1 MASTKK
7 TPTIQLSQFE
17 ADDHPSFLT
26 DYNADMSKLDTE
38 VKSLR
43 TASTAGMT
51 QAQADARYVPKAGTA
66 PESTGLTAAQFD
78 KLYVDENNIIR
89 IKTGK

>member
-1 MASTKK
+1 MASTNK
-7 TPTIQLSQFE
+7 TTTLELSQFN
-17 ADDHPSFLT
+17 AGDRPSFLT
-26 DYNADMSKLDTE
+26 DYNSDMSKLDTE

-51 QAQADARYVPKAGTA
+51 QAQADTRYAPKASTA

-89 IKTGK
+89 IKTGE